1 MRYPSDIQR
10 DTLMIEIKQYI
21 AGQFTSSQNQA
32 MLQVFNPAT
41 GRAYAR
47 CPEGDATDIDL
58 SITSALKAFP
68 AWSKLKPSARA
79 TWLNKIADGIA
90 NRSEEFVRCEVE
102 NTGKPIRMVRE
113 IEIPRAIE
121 NFRFFAAACL
131 QSLDHSFHDEAGL
144 NYTLHQ
150 PLGCV
155 GVISPWNL
163 PLYLLTW
170 KMAPALAAGNCV
182 IAKAS
187 EITPMSANLLAEII
201 QAIGLP
207 AGVVSIVHGL
217 GSTVGDA
224 LVKNKHIKA
233 ISFTGSTRVGHQ
245 IAEICAKSFKKVT
258 LEMGGKNPAIIFA
271 DAPRQ
276 NLIANLLRSSFQNS
290 GQICLCGSRILIQR
304 SVYAEFKTEFLEAI
318 KQLKIGDPNHS
329 GTTLGP
335 VMSKAHFEK
344 VLLFVELAKQ
354 EGGNILCGGRALR
367 LDGENSNGW
376 FIAPTVIEG
385 LPMHAR
391 FCQEEIFGPVISLHV
406 FDNEAE
412 ALQLANDSKYG
423 LAASVWTSDLSRAH
437 RMAAELETGIVWI
450 NTWMQRDLRTP
461 FGGMKQS
468 GYGREGGLD
477 ALKFFSEPK
486 TISIGMNDV

>member
-1 MRYPSDIQR
+1 
-10 DTLMIEIKQYI
+10 MIEIKQFI
-21 AGQFTSSQNQA
+21 AGQFSSSQQQA
-32 MLQVFNPAT
+32 MLPIYNPAI
-41 GRAYAR
+41 GQPYAK
-47 CPEGDATDIDL
+47 CPEGDAKDIEL
-58 SITSALKAFP
+58 AVSEGLKAFP
-68 AWSKLKPSARA
+68 AWAKLKPSVRA
-79 TWLNKIADGIA
+79 QWLNKIADGIA
-90 NRSEEFVRCEVE
+90 NRFEEFVRCEVE
-102 NTGKPIRMVRE
+102 NTGKPIHVVRE

-121 NFRFFAAACL
+121 NFRFFASACL
-131 QSLDHSFHDEAGL
+131 QSLDQSFHDEAGL

-182 IAKAS
+182 IAKPS
-187 EITPMSANLLAEII
+187 EITPMSANLLAEVI
-201 QAIGLP
+201 QATGMP
-207 AGVVSIVHGL
+207 EGVVSIIHGL
-217 GSTVGDA
+217 GTTVGDA
-224 LVKNKHIKA
+224 LVKNKNIKA

-258 LEMGGKNPAIIFA
+258 LEMGGKNPTIIFA
-271 DAPRQ
+271 DAPKQ
-276 NLIANLLRSSFQNS
+276 NLISNLVRSSFQNS
-290 GQICLCGSRILIQR
+290 GQICLCGSRILIQ
-304 SVYAEFKTEFLEAI
+304 SSIYNEVKTEFLEAI
-318 KQLKIGDPNHS
+318 SQLNVGNPNS
-329 GTTLGP
+329 AKTMLGP
-335 VMSKAHFEK
+335 VMSKVHFEK
-344 VLLFVELAKQ
+344 ILTYIDLAKQ
-354 EGGNILCGGRALR
+354 EGGRVLCGGRALR
-367 LDGENSNGW
+367 LEGENTNGW
-376 FIAPTVIEG
+376 YIAPTVIEG

-391 FCQEEIFGPVISLHV
+391 FCQEEVFGPVVSLHT

-412 ALQLANDSKYG
+412 ALGLANHSKYG
-423 LAASVWTSDLSRAH
+423 LAASVWTSDLARAH

-486 TISIGMNDV
+486 TISIGLTDV